1 MVSSE
6 ELHLM
11 HDFAPRSENVEE
23 LASVDFS
30 VSWRLSLVREIQK
43 APNASLCYTTSGHHE
58 RSAQAKFILVRPGY
72 RNFSEAER
80 ESVLVASL
88 VRGGRLCKKTLFC
101 VILFGPR
108 PRPAR
113 WPDLL

>member
-1 MVSSE
+1 
-6 ELHLM
+6 M

-58 RSAQAKFILVRPGY
+58 RSAQAKFI
-72 RNFSEAER
+72 S
-80 ESVLVASL
+80 
-88 VRGGRLCKKTLFC
+88 
-101 VILFGPR
+101 
-108 PRPAR
+108 
-113 WPDLL
+113 